1 MTEENIVSQE
11 ERNIYE
17 EELRKDNEAFEAYL
31 NNIYKKDVPRPEPP
45 TPEELS
51 FWRLAGLESSLFVM
65 SAIGSALL
73 SAIRTGGLFWLLEEL
88 LFQKFG
94 LDDQFSFLGSIL
106 GFGSMIFALMAF
118 EGFLLGYG
126 LTKGRES
133 GKMEVSKTGLI
144 VSLVTVISA
153 GIFSS
158 FSIVNVTE
166 GFQAFMNILLAL
178 ITGGA
183 SALVAFYSS
192 ENLGFILNNVSS
204 KKNEKL
210 SEHRE
215 ADRRWREDARD
226 SYVSSHYNI
235 RHKKSDR
242 VYGSNTQSTQSNQE
256 TSKSNQKQEPQKK
269 LSKFDVAYNF
279 ISEYYAQN
287 KNLPTNK
294 YVSENG
300 DVALGTAYSALQK
313 FTIDNAQELIS
324 LGKMTVEE
332 LSEVTKKYYGNLIRD
347 FIKRNNR
354 FLNSEEVKQFGIP
367 SRELARYIV
376 DNKELIV
383 QNNMIDEETL
393 RQAESIMNGGEGR

>member
-94 LDDQFSFLGSIL
+94 LDSQFSFLGNVL
-106 GFGSMIFALMAF
+106 GFGSMIFALLAF

-133 GKMEVSKTGLI
+133 GKMEVSKTGLV

-158 FSIVNVTE
+158 FSIVTVSE
-166 GFQAFMNILLAL
+166 GWQAFMNIVLAL

-210 SEHRE
+210 YEHRK
-215 ADRRWREDARD
+215 ADMRWREDARD

-242 VYGSNTQSTQSNQE
+242 VYGNTQSPQSQQQPKQE
-256 TSKSNQKQEPQKK
+256 QKQEQQKK
-269 LSKFDVAYNF
+269 LSKFEMAYNF
-279 ISEYYAQN
+279 INDYYLQN
-287 KNLPTNK
+287 ENIPTNK
-294 YVSENG
+294 TVSETAG
-300 DVALGTAYSALQK
+300 VALGTSYSALQK
-313 FTIDNAQELIS
+313 FVIDNAQLL
-324 LGKMTVEE
+324 LGSGKITEKDLEE
-332 LSEVTKKYYGNLIRD
+332 TNKKYYGTLIKD

-354 FLNSEEVKQFGIP
+354 FLNTEEVKQTVIP
-367 SRELARYIV
+367 PKELARFIV
-376 DNKELIV
+376 DNRDWIV
-383 QNNMIDEETL
+383 QNNLVDEQTI
-393 RQAESIMNGGEGR
+393 RQAEEIMSGGGA

>member
-1 MTEENIVSQE
+1 MTEENNVSQE

-45 TPEELS
+45 NKEELS
-51 FWRLAGLESSLFVM
+51 FWRLAGLESSLFVL
-65 SAIGSALL
+65 SAVGSALL

-94 LDDQFSFLGSIL
+94 LDSQFSFLGNIL

-133 GKMEVSKTGLI
+133 GRMEVSKTGLI

-153 GIFSS
+153 GVFSS
-158 FSIVNVTE
+158 FSIVTVSD
-166 GFQAFMNILLAL
+166 GWQAFMNIVLAL

-215 ADRRWREDARD
+215 ADRRWREDARE
-226 SYVSSHYNI
+226 SYISSHYNI

-242 VYGSNTQSTQSNQE
+242 VYGNGNQP
-256 TSKSNQKQEPQKK
+256 SQPQQQPKQDQKQEQQKK
-269 LSKFDVAYNF
+269 LSKFEIAYNF
-279 ISEYYAQN
+279 ISEYHIQYGN
-287 KNLPTNK
+287 IPTNK
-294 YVSENG
+294 IVSETAG
-300 DVALGTAYSALQK
+300 VALGTAYSAIQK
-313 FTIDNAQELIS
+313 FVIDNYQEL
-324 LGKMTVEE
+324 LGKGKITEKDLEE
-332 LSEVTKKYYGNLIRD
+332 TKKKYYGTLIKD
-347 FIKRNNR
+347 FIKRNSR
-354 FLNSEEVKQFGIP
+354 FLNTEEVGQLSIP
-367 SRELARYIV
+367 SRELARFIV
-376 DNKELIV
+376 DNKVWIV
-383 QNNMIDEETL
+383 QNNLVDETTIQ
-393 RQAESIMNGGEGR
+393 QAEQIMSGEGA